1 MSIKFEMTI
10 ILSSSQ
16 HNFNFEIY
24 LGQVAE
30 ALHSIHNLQTRE
42 NSLQQELV
50 MVKQFMEAA
59 QVEGEEDRIRMMQ
72 TEDELISLQA
82 EMEDVYLRAEV
93 AETEVKNHSIEAASL
108 NNQIEQ
114 LMKELDT
121 VKVMMP
127 KLGKI

>member
-1 MSIKFEMTI
+1 
-10 ILSSSQ
+10 
-16 HNFNFEIY
+16 
-24 LGQVAE
+24 
-30 ALHSIHNLQTRE
+30 
-42 NSLQQELV
+42 
-50 MVKQFMEAA
+50 MEAA

-93 AETEVKNHSIEAASL
+93 AETEVKNHSVEAASL

-121 VKVMMP
+121 VKEYNKAQQESLKAAYNTAVAE
-127 KLGKI
+127 LTESILSEDNCWSSSE

>member
-1 MSIKFEMTI
+1 
-10 ILSSSQ
+10 
-16 HNFNFEIY
+16 
-24 LGQVAE
+24 
-30 ALHSIHNLQTRE
+30 
-42 NSLQQELV
+42 

-59 QVEGEEDRIRMMQ
+59 QVEGEGDRIRMMQ

-127 KLGKI
+127 KWGKI